1 MAGQRAPGC
10 PHPKAAGEGQLPG
23 EFYGLCGSCVA
34 AAADRLREQGIH
46 VAFTQHGAGDRPVTG
61 RLAAW
66 WHGRW
71 TSTGKAARSGAQ
83 HLQRLAAR
91 APEPARNAG
100 RKLAGQVITVQEMA
114 GLNQGPAHLLQRD
127 PVRLMR
133 RSALSVITPRHCGPV
148 MPRGGRATGRQRCA
162 ACRVSRRPRSPRSQI
177 RNWRQAR

>member
-10 PHPKAAGEGQLPG
+10 PHPKAAAEGQLPG
-23 EFYGLCGSCVA
+23 EFHGLCGSCVVA
-34 AAADRLREQGIH
+34 VADRLREQGIH
-46 VAFTQHGAGDRPVTG
+46 VAFTQQAAGDRSATG

-100 RKLAGQVITVQEMA
+100 RKLAGQVITVQEIA
-114 GLNQGPAHLLQRD
+114 GLDQGPARLLQRD
-127 PVRLMR
+127 PVCLMH
-133 RSALSVITPRHCGPV
+133 RSALSVISRPAMRPGD
-148 MPRGGRATGRQRCA
+148 A
-162 ACRVSRRPRSPRSQI
+162 AWREGYRETAMARVPGLAPPAIVAQPD
-177 RNWRQAR
+177 QELEAG